1 MTWLEVEEFVWLDPP
16 LLAVELVEEL
26 VVALLEPSWPVFA
39 VEPVEVV
46 VPAVP
51 PEPAPTCADPPE
63 EVVVVA
69 VPVPVGGGVVA
80 PVGLW
85 VLD

>member
-1 MTWLEVEEFVWLDPP
+1 MVEEFVWLDPP
-16 LLAVELVEEL
+16 LLAVEVVEE
-26 VVALLEPSWPVFA
+26 VVVVLLDPSWPVFA

-51 PEPAPTCADPPE
+51 PEPAPTWDVPPA

-69 VPVPVGGGVVA
+69 VPGPVEVGVGVVV

-85 VLD
+85 LFD